1 MNKLRV
7 KEDRLQ
13 EAINN
18 ENIQAFEID
27 SDLITGYKGFYNQ
40 VVKRVIDF
48 MLAVVIT
55 IGMSPI
61 LLIVAIAIFIEDGLP
76 IFYRAERGGYHGE
89 SFRIYKFRS
98 MVKNADKI
106 GGGTT
111 KLHDERITK
120 IGKII
125 RKIKLDELANLFC
138 VLNGTMSFVGPRPE
152 LLCYTKEYKGTE
164 KKIFEVRPGMTDYSS
179 LEFIDLDEI
188 VGTGDA
194 DKVYEKYILPRKNK
208 LRIKYAATVS
218 FTTDFKLFF
227 LTFGKVLGK
236 AYGFIVRKEHR

>member
-1 MNKLRV
+1 MDAADV
-7 KEDRLQ
+7 KYKRLQ
-13 EAINN
+13 EAIDN

-27 SDLITGYKGFYNQ
+27 SNLVTGYKGFYNR
-40 VVKRVIDF
+40 VVKRKIDF
-48 MLAVVIT
+48 MLAVMIT
-55 IGMSPI
+55 LSISPI
-61 LLIVAIAIFIEDGLP
+61 LLIVAIAIFIEDGFP
-76 IFYRAERGGYHGE
+76 IFYRSERGGYHGK

-98 MVKNADKI
+98 MIKNADKI

-120 IGKII
+120 VGEFI
-125 RKIKLDELANLFC
+125 RKVKLDEVANLFC

-152 LLCYTKEYKGTE
+152 LLCYTRKYKGTE

-194 DKVYEKYILPRKNK
+194 DKIYEEYVLPRKNK

-227 LTFGKVLGK
+227 MTIGKVLGK